1 LIKLDI
7 HSCNELEDLSEISK
21 LNNLEILDLRACNKL
36 IDVSSLSKLNNL
48 KHLELSFCENL
59 SNINPISRLNEL
71 EFIGLNGCVSLSD
84 VSALSNLNKLS
95 FLDLM
100 GCQKIALIS
109 KFSKLPILSK
119 LRLNDTPN
127 IRDFK
132 QLMSLPQ
139 LRELSWIDE
148 IACSEVLMSS
158 SYNRLDI
165 LFIISNLN
173 KWIQELLLSKDA
185 VLFSSLLLNCISSI
199 EPKTGKT
206 HLAEVSTAMRKR
218 GIQSESNNDLDAFTW
233 ETWCNL
239 VLDLDADEAF
249 ACFDLAV
256 NELNIPRETE
266 VILGPVVIAASEFI
280 QKYPSEKEKTVH
292 WVNEQLNKLE
302 NYPQETRQ
310 IAPSAAVFFASLN
323 KKEEVLYWL
332 QKATDE
338 KAPLWRERVILAL
351 VNYYANVGDF
361 SEARRLLDEM
371 QIQEEKD
378 KAIASLAKVMAANH
392 PIEAGFLLDD
402 IEQTSISTATALNL
416 LQHPAMLRE
425 PQGIYQLLLHLQS
438 NPDELASTIEIMIQQ
453 DTEGKVASSLKQ
465 LFVESQASGPSA
477 AVFLELCKHPTI
489 GQFVKAWK
497 LEEFINELQVTCINE
512 QKEQLSKFIDLLEQ
526 KKLIDTEEKPILI
539 EKMKI

>member
-1 LIKLDI
+1 M
-7 HSCNELEDLSEISK
+7 DLSNFPNLTDLSPISNLHDLEYLNLCWCDVTDLSPLNSIQALTNLDLHRCSNLTKVEAIVK
-21 LNNLEILDLRACNKL
+21 LENLEYL
-36 IDVSSLSKLNNL
+36 
-48 KHLELSFCENL
+48 NL
-59 SNINPISRLNEL
+59 SD
-71 EFIGLNGCVSLSD
+71 C
-84 VSALSNLNKLS
+84 
-95 FLDLM
+95 
-100 GCQKIALIS
+100 
-109 KFSKLPILSK
+109 
-119 LRLNDTPN
+119 PN

-132 QLMSLPQ
+132 KLESLVR
-139 LRELSWIDE
+139 LRKLEWIDPL
-148 IACSEVLMSS
+148 ACSEVLMSS

-165 LFIISNLN
+165 LFINSNL
-173 KWIQELLLSKDA
+173 KQWIQELLLSKDA

-199 EPKTGKT
+199 DPKTRKT
-206 HLAEVSTAMRKR
+206 HLAAVSAAMRAR
-218 GIQSESNNDLDAFTW
+218 GIQSESSNDLDAFIW
-233 ETWCNL
+233 DTWCNL

-266 VILGPVVIAASEFI
+266 IILGPVVIAASEFI
-280 QKYPSEKEKTVH
+280 QKYLSEKEKTVH
-292 WVNEQLNKLE
+292 WVNEHLNQLE
-302 NYPQETRQ
+302 SYPQETRQ

-323 KKEEVLYWL
+323 QKEEVLYWL

-351 VNYYANVGDF
+351 INYYANVGNF

-378 KAIASLAKVMAANH
+378 KAISSLAQVMAANF

-416 LQHPAMLRE
+416 LQQPAMLRE

-465 LFVESQASGPSA
+465 LFLTPQHKGPSA
-477 AVFLELCKHPTI
+477 TVFLELCKHPTI

-497 LEEFINELQVTCINE
+497 LEELMNELQVTCINE
-512 QKEQLSKFIDLLEQ
+512 QKEQLSQFIDLLEQ